1 MIDKVWAWFTSQGYE
16 GSVSARNPDSG
27 ESFASGT
34 FTSKGNTPDD
44 DIFIHEA
51 IYEMDPDY
59 VAVCIIRSGFTG
71 DKDSL
76 PTIDVEGWQS
86 DKELAFESLDKA
98 ILEGLAHK
106 KAFVIKGS
114 GAVVKFGRARRLDRH
129 RNAANASVA
138 GKRPI

>member
-1 MIDKVWAWFTSQGYE
+1 MLDELWNRFKGSGYS
-16 GSVSARNPDSG
+16 GSVSTRSGADLDKPRFTEKSDSG
-27 ESFASGT
+27 E
-34 FTSKGNTPDD
+34 DD
-44 DIFIHEA
+44 SFIHEA

-76 PTIDVEGWQS
+76 PTIDAEGWQS
-86 DKELAFESLDKA
+86 DKELASESLDKA

-114 GAVVKFGRARRLDRH
+114 GAVVKFGYEGDTI
-129 RNAANASVA
+129 V
-138 GKRPI
+138 